1 MSVLPL
7 SAIPE
12 IQGASRG
19 IVKSNDLLLHLCPK
33 ERTQTDKDR
42 MKECRNVF
50 VILWAQVRTGYI
62 LTKVVSKCLFHR
74 VLMMV

>member
-19 IVKSNDLLLHLCPK
+19 KVRVMTYGCIFVQSK
-33 ERTQTDKDR
+33 EDR
-42 MKECRNVF
+42 QKECRNVF
-50 VILWAQVRTGYI
+50 VILWAQVRTQYI